1 MALVSADVRVALSG
15 AVSKAIIGTALP
27 ADASTALVVAY
38 KDVGY
43 ISEDGVTE
51 SRERSTSDIK
61 AWQGGAIVRT
71 LVTDGKITW
80 KFTMIET
87 NIRSVETYYGAAVAA
102 TSILIVPT
110 ATGGRFVWALDV
122 IDGAALSRVVIP
134 QGEITEVGDLQYT
147 SSGDPLGY
155 EVTLT
160 GYPDATLGATAKKY
174 FSALA
179 A

>member
-27 ADASTALVVAY
+27 TDSTTALVVAY

-51 SRERSTSDIK
+51 SRERSTNDIK
-61 AWQGGAIVRT
+61 GWQGGAVVRT

-87 NIRSVETYYGAAVAA
+87 NTRSVETYYGATVAT
-102 TSILIVPT
+102 TSILVVPT
-110 ATGGRFVWALDV
+110 ATGGRFVWVIDV
-122 IDGAALSRVVIP
+122 IDGALLRRIVVP

-147 SSGDPLGY
+147 SSGDPVGY

-160 GYPDATLGATAKKY
+160 GYPDATLGATAKVY